1 MLLLDPANV
10 LYQRRCK
17 LPVDGI
23 IRIGC
28 VEEQKRRFLLS
39 ANHVLSNIMQ
49 VFFLYFSRCVPWTPL
64 AISDQPLLSFLVKK
78 TTSARSMERL
88 DERGDTRVTA
98 VSTGHPP
105 FLRPL
110 TIFEYRIVIVLAQ
123 SLLSLHLLLACQNCG
138 LEVGR

>member
-1 MLLLDPANV
+1 MHE
-10 LYQRRCK
+10 
-17 LPVDGI
+17 I
-23 IRIGC
+23 IRIGSI
-28 VEEQKRRFLLS
+28 EKQKRRFLLS
-39 ANHVLSNIMQ
+39 ANHVLRNIMQ
-49 VFFLYFSRCVPWTPL
+49 VFFLYFSRYVPWAPL
-64 AISDQPLLSFLVKK
+64 AISNQLLLQLLLKQA
-78 TTSARSMERL
+78 TSARSVERL

-98 VSTGHPP
+98 VSTGHAP